1 MNNYIIDSKQ
11 INLSSYSATT
21 KNGSMNSSLY
31 FNLNNIL
38 KKEQDIIYNLVSVVH
53 CEIPVSFYIINNTNN
68 LFSYSVVLFGNTLT
82 YNITLTNGNYN
93 ASTFKTMFLSKL
105 GGGWSLSLSNS
116 TGQFTLTSIYSGYTI
131 NSTST
136 CYSLLG
142 MAKNTSYNVV
152 GTTFTFPYQCN
163 FLGITRLKIKSTI
176 LQTHNIDSYS
186 NGRSNILCTIPVNNA
201 SFGLIIF
208 NNIVGFKT
216 VYPNNNLDYID
227 IQITDDFD
235 NLIDFN
241 GIDINITIQIDTLRN
256 HLPSDNSLMQLLENE
271 IIMSEH

>member
-1 MNNYIIDSKQ
+1 MDNYIIDSKQ
-11 INLSSYSATT
+11 INLSSFSATT

-38 KKEQDIIYNLVSVVH
+38 KKEKDIIYNLVSVVH

-68 LFSYSVVLFGNTLT
+68 LFSYSVEILSVTQTF
-82 YNITLTNGNYN
+82 NITLTNGNYN

-116 TGQFTLTSIYSGYTI
+116 TGQFTLTSVYNGYTI
-131 NSTST
+131 NSSST

-142 MAKNTSYNVV
+142 MAKNTSYNIT
-152 GTTFTFPYQCN
+152 GTNITFPYQCN

-227 IQITDDFD
+227 IIVTDDYD

-241 GIDINITIQIDTLRN
+241 GIDINITIQIDSLRK
-256 HLPSDNSLMQLLENE
+256 HLPSDNSLMQLLEKE
-271 IIMSEH
+271 IIMEH